1 MSRSEATSAPCTLMS
16 GDDPAIKLH
25 FWWVDGQVDLKYMTE
40 RTGGVSRVA
49 NARKIDFAYDTL
61 VGNDGAVAAT
71 QCTSKAGD
79 HFALTVQFPGINLT
93 DQSHRT
99 DIEKFM
105 RAYFPAT
112 VKTLGCA

>member
-1 MSRSEATSAPCTLMS
+1 M
-16 GDDPAIKLH
+16 H
-25 FWWVDGQVDLKYMTE
+25 FWWADGQVDLKYMAE
-40 RTGGVSRVA
+40 QAGGVSRVA
-49 NARKIDFAYDTL
+49 NARKIDFTYDTL

-71 QCTSKAGD
+71 QCSSKAGD
-79 HFALTVQFPGINLT
+79 HFALTVQFPEINLT
-93 DQSHRT
+93 DQTHRN